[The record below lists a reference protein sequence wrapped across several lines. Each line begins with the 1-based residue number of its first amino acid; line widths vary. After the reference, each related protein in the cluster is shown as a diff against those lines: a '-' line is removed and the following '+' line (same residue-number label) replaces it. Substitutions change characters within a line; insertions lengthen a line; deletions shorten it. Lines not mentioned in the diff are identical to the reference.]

1 VVVADVVT
9 AAERGDGSPVR
20 LALDDGFPAPVLAV
34 LGDLV
39 ADVALVPLAGIHPDL
54 PTLDDRPLLVALHQ
68 LGWTGLVTAHHRMLR
83 NPRTLAA
90 ILKTR
95 ITVFAVDGV
104 GDDPL
109 RALGAVLLDLP
120 AAVRRVDPTAAQ
132 VFWMRPRN
140 PQPESPWELF
150 QDAARRHHR
159 DATELYAELLVSTAE
174 LGDPIVTP
182 R

>member
-1 VVVADVVT
+1 VADQP
-9 AAERGDGSPVR
+9 PVR
-20 LALDDGFPAPVLAV
+20 LALDDGLPAPVLAA

-39 ADVALVPLAGIHPDL
+39 VDVRLVPLADIHPHL

-90 ILKTR
+90 VLKTR

-104 GDDPL
+104 DDDPL

-120 AAVRRVDPTAAQ
+120 AALRRVDPTASQ
-132 VFWMRPRN
+132 VFWMRPRK
-140 PQPESPWELF
+140 PQPESPWALF

-159 DATELYAELLVSTAE
+159 DATELYAELLVSSAE
-174 LGDPIVTP
+174 ITDPVVP
-182 R
+182 RT